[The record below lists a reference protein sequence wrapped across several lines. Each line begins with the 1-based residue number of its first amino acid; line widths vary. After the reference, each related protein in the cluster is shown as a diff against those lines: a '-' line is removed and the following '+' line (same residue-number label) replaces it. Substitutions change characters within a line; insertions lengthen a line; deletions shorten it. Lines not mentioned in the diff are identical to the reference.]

1 MLMWSKLLKD
11 WYSEVKRDLPWRK
24 SKDPYRIWLSEVI
37 LQQTRVAQG
46 LPYYETFV
54 AHYPDVQSLASAPEQ
69 AVLRDW
75 QGLGYYS
82 RARNLHQAAKQVVAL
97 HGGVFPAD
105 YQALL
110 QLKGVGPYTAAAI
123 GSMAF
128 ELPEAVVD
136 GNVYRVL
143 SRVYGVR
150 EAIDQ
155 PAGQKMFAQLAKQLL
170 DREDPGTYNQALM
183 EFGALQCVPVN
194 PDCDNCLFRS
204 NCVAYKE
211 GLVALLPLKVGKVK
225 VRQRFFNYVVIRFE
239 DGVYLQQRQAGD
251 IWQHL
256 WDFTNFEAEQELSEE
271 EISMHFQQKFSF
283 SGGDFRVIAHSE
295 SAKHVLTHQ
304 RIFAKFWLVQIFHNL
319 QDMELKFVAIKD
331 LDTYPLPRL
340 IDLIIKK
347 NKEWLD

>member
-24 SKDPYRIWLSEVI
+24 SSDPYRIWLSEVI

-54 AHYPDVQSLASAPEQ
+54 AHYPDVQALADAPEQ

-82 RARNLHQAAKQVVAL
+82 RARNLHQAAKQVVAV
-97 HGGVFPAD
+97 HGGEFPAD

-110 QLKGVGPYTAAAI
+110 KLKGVGPYTAAAI
-123 GSMAF
+123 SSMAF
-128 ELPEAVVD
+128 GLPEAVVD

-155 PAGQKMFAQLAKQLL
+155 PSGQKIFAALAKQLL
-170 DREDPGTYNQALM
+170 DCDDPGTYNQALM

-194 PDCDNCLFRS
+194 PDCGNCPFRS
-204 NCVAYKE
+204 DCVAFKE
-211 GLVALLPLKVGKVK
+211 GMVALLPLKVGKVK
-225 VRQRFFNYVVIRFE
+225 VRKRFFNYVVIRFE
-239 DGVYLQQRQAGD
+239 NGLYLQQRQAGD

-256 WDFTNFEAEQELSEE
+256 WDFTNFEAERELSQK
-271 EISMHFQQKFSF
+271 EISTHFQQKFTF
-283 SGGDFRVIAHSE
+283 SARDFRVIAHSE
-295 SAKHVLTHQ
+295 SVKHVLTHQ

-319 QDMELKFVAIKD
+319 QDMELKFVSIKD

-340 IDLIIKK
+340 IDITLKK
-347 NKEWLD
+347 NKAWLD

>member
-46 LPYYETFV
+46 MPYFETFV
-54 AHYPDVQSLASAPEQ
+54 AHYPTVADLAAAPEQ

-82 RARNLHQAAKQVVAL
+82 RARNLHQAAKQVVEE
-97 HGGVFPAD
+97 HGGRFPAD
-105 YQALL
+105 YKALL

-123 GSMAF
+123 ASIAF
-128 ELPEAVVD
+128 DLPEAVVD

-155 PAGQKMFAQLAKQLL
+155 PAGQKAFAALAKRLL
-170 DREDPGTYNQALM
+170 DPSDPGNYNQALM

-194 PDCDNCLFRS
+194 PDCGSCIFSRD
-204 NCVAYKE
+204 CVAYKE
-211 GLVALLPLKVGKVK
+211 DLVSLLPIKLGKVK
-225 VRQRFFNYVVIRFE
+225 VRKRYFNYVVVRFG
-239 DGVYLQQRQAGD
+239 DGLYLQQRQAGD

-256 WDFTNFEAEQELSEE
+256 WDFTNFETDFELDEA
-271 EISMHFQQKFSF
+271 EISAHFQQKFSF
-283 SGGDFRVIAHSE
+283 SKADFQLIAHSE
-295 SAKHVLTHQ
+295 PVKHVLTHQ

-319 QDMELKFVAIKD
+319 QNKELKFVPIKD

-340 IDLIIKK
+340 IDLTIKK

>member
-11 WYSEVKRDLPWRK
+11 WYSEVKRDLPWRR

-54 AHYPDVQSLASAPEQ
+54 AHYPDVHALAAAPEQ

-82 RARNLHQAAKQVVAL
+82 RARNLHQAAKQVVER

-110 QLKGVGPYTAAAI
+110 QLTGVGPYTAAAI

-128 ELPEAVVD
+128 GLPEAVVD

-155 PAGQKMFAQLAKQLL
+155 PAGQKIFAQLAKKLL
-170 DREDPGTYNQALM
+170 DDVDPGTYNQALM

-194 PDCDNCLFRS
+194 PDCENCLFRS
-204 NCVAYKE
+204 NCVAFKE

-225 VRQRFFNYVVIRFE
+225 VRHRFFNYVVIRFE
-239 DGVYLQQRQAGD
+239 DGLYLQQRQAGD

-256 WDFTNFEAEQELSEE
+256 WDFTNFEAERELSEE
-271 EISMHFQQKFSF
+271 EISTHFQQKFTF
-283 SGGDFRVIAHSE
+283 SASDFRVIAHSE

-319 QDMELKFVAIKD
+319 QDMELKFVPIKD

-340 IDLIIKK
+340 IDLTIKK

>member
-24 SKDPYRIWLSEVI
+24 SKDPYRIWLSEII

-46 LPYYETFV
+46 LPYFETFV
-54 AHYPDVQSLASAPEQ
+54 AHYPTVAALAAAPEQ
-69 AVLRDW
+69 AILRDW

-82 RARNLHQAAKQVVAL
+82 RARNLHQAAKQVVFEY
-97 HGGVFPAD
+97 GGVFPSD
-105 YQALL
+105 YQSLL
-110 QLKGVGPYTAAAI
+110 KLKGVGPYTAAAI
-123 GSMAF
+123 ASIAF

-143 SRVYGVR
+143 SRVYGMR

-155 PAGQKMFAQLAKQLL
+155 PIGQKSFAALAQQLL
-170 DREDPGTYNQALM
+170 DRKDPGTYNQALM
-183 EFGALQCVPVN
+183 EFGALQCIPVN
-194 PDCDNCLFRS
+194 PNCE
-204 NCVAYKE
+204 NCIFNNQCIAFKD
-211 GLVALLPLKVGKVK
+211 GLVSLLPVKVGKVK

-239 DGVYLQQRQAGD
+239 DGVYLGKRQAGD

-256 WDFTNFEAEQELSEE
+256 WDFLNFEADGELSEE
-271 EISMHFQQKFSF
+271 EISTLFQQKFSF
-283 SGGDFRVIAHSE
+283 SKDDFKVIKHSE
-295 SAKHVLTHQ
+295 AVKHVLTHQ
-304 RIFAKFWLVQIFHNL
+304 RLFAKFWLVQIFHNL
-319 QDMELKFVAIKD
+319 QDKELKFVPIKE

-340 IDLIIKK
+340 IDLTIKK

>member
-11 WYSEVKRDLPWRK
+11 WYSEVKRDLPWRR

-54 AHYPDVQSLASAPEQ
+54 AHYPDVHALAAAPEQ

-82 RARNLHQAAKQVVAL
+82 RARNLHQAAKQVVER

-110 QLKGVGPYTAAAI
+110 QLTGVGPYTAAAI

-128 ELPEAVVD
+128 GLPEAVVD

-155 PAGQKMFAQLAKQLL
+155 PAGQKIFAQLAKKLL
-170 DREDPGTYNQALM
+170 DDVDPGTYNQALM

-194 PDCDNCLFRS
+194 PDCENCLFRS
-204 NCVAYKE
+204 NCVAFKE

-225 VRQRFFNYVVIRFE
+225 VRHRFFNYVVIRFE
-239 DGVYLQQRQAGD
+239 DGLYLQQRQAGD

-256 WDFTNFEAEQELSEE
+256 WDFTNFEAARELSEE
-271 EISMHFQQKFSF
+271 EISTHFQQKFTF
-283 SGGDFRVIAHSE
+283 SASDFRVIAHSE

-319 QDMELKFVAIKD
+319 QDMELKFVPIKD

-340 IDLIIKK
+340 IDLTIKM